1 MGQPTPGDLVAL
13 MPFATSLGIVLQ
25 SASASQVS
33 GSMAWAADRC
43 TVGGVLHGGALMTL
57 ADSVGA
63 VCAYLNLPSGGATS
77 TIEAK
82 TNFFRPVTSGHVHAV
97 SKPLNVGR
105 TVIVVQT
112 TLTSD
117 NGKLVAQTTASQAV
131 LTAKES

>member
-1 MGQPTPGDLVAL
+1 MGQPTPGELIGL
-13 MPFATSLGIVLQ
+13 MPFAASLGIALEN
-25 SASASQVS
+25 ASAEQVT
-33 GSMAWAADRC
+33 GSMAWEPSKC
-43 TVGGVLHGGALMTL
+43 TVGGVMHGGVLMAL

-63 VCAYLNLPSGGATS
+63 VCAYLNLPSGAATS

-117 NGKLVAQTTASQAV
+117 NARLVAQTTASQVV
-131 LTAKES
+131 LPGK